1 MGGALYIFSIDRL
14 KYYETKLKI
23 HRIIVGSLMILSGL
37 LYCYLYEQYG
47 NQFLHNLFNTS
58 YSEKNIESKK
68 TNTDIND

>member
-1 MGGALYIFSIDRL
+1 MFSIDRL

-47 NQFLHNLFNTS
+47 NQFLHNFFNTS
-58 YSEKNIESKK
+58 YTQQNSENKK
-68 TNTDIND
+68 TNTDSND